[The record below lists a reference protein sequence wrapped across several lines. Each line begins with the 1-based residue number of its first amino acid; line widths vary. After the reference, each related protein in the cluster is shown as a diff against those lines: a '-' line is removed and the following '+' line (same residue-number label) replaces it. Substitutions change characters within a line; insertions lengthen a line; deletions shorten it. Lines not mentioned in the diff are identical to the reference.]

1 MYLLLLLFYVAVLCL
16 ARALYSIFHL
26 IVYIGVNLMRRS
38 DRRKLQ
44 RE

>member
-16 ARALYSIFHL
+16 AALYSIFHL